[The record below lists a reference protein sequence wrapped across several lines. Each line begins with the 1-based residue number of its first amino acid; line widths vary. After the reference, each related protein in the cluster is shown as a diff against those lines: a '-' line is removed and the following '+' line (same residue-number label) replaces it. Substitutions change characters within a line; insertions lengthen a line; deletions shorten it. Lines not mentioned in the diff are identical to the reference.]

1 VDVLARGTVVAGKY
15 RVEHKLGIGGMGE
28 VYLATH
34 DVLGIRVAIKVLLP
48 VVVRDKQIVARF
60 LQEARA
66 AARIEGEHI
75 ARVSDVGTLPD
86 GTPFMVM
93 ELLEGEDLGELL
105 AHQGVLAPP
114 LAVAYLL
121 EAMVGVGEA
130 HERGF
135 VHRDL
140 KPSNLFVV
148 RKKGKRDRVKVLD
161 FGISKNGLDGAPQ
174 ITTTGVTLGS
184 PAYMSPEQVK
194 NTKAVDVRAD
204 VWSLGVI
211 AYELMTGQLPFPG
224 ETTGAVLAAVL
235 SEDPAPPHEVNP
247 SIPADLGAIVMK
259 CLRRAPGERFA
270 TVTELSAALA
280 PFAGELPIAMSDPV
294 VSKPRLDPVMDTTV
308 AVDRPAGS
316 TQRAWNTQD
325 DKGPRSRVWAW
336 VAGGVV
342 ALGIGG
348 ASVFALTRK
357 TTPVVVERPEATY
370 TAPAST
376 TAPIVGVTSAAPSAT
391 PASSPAPTPTQT
403 QGTHVP
409 VVRPKPTAPASSR
422 DIFSRH

>member
-1 VDVLARGTVVAGKY
+1 MDVLAPGTVVAGKY

-75 ARVSDVGTLPD
+75 ARVSDVGTLQD

-93 ELLEGEDLGELL
+93 ELLEGEDLGVTL
-105 AHQGVLAPP
+105 ANQGVLQPP
-114 LAVAYLL
+114 VAVAYLI
-121 EAMVGVGEA
+121 EAMTGVSEA

-148 RKKGKRDRVKVLD
+148 KKRGKRDRVKVLD

-194 NTKAVDVRAD
+194 NTKSVDVRAD

-211 AYELMTGQLPFPG
+211 AYELMTGTLPFPG
-224 ETTGAVLAAVL
+224 DTTGAVLAAVL
-235 SEDPAPPHEVNP
+235 SEDPVPPQTVNP
-247 SIPADLGAIVMK
+247 NIPPELGDVVMK
-259 CLRRAPGERFA
+259 CLRRTPSERFA
-270 TVTELSAALA
+270 TVNDLSAALA
-280 PFAGELPIAMSDPV
+280 PFSGELPIATADPV
-294 VSKPRLDPVMDTTV
+294 TSKPRLDAAVDTTV
-308 AVDRPAGS
+308 AVDRPPGS

-325 DKGPRSRVWAW
+325 ERGRPRRVWVWA
-336 VAGGVV
+336 AGAFLAV
-342 ALGIGG
+342 GIGG
-348 ASVFALTRK
+348 ASISMLSRK
-357 TTPVVVERPEATY
+357 THEEARPEATY

-376 TAPIVGVTSAAPSAT
+376 SAPIAATAAVTTSAAPSAT
-391 PASSPAPTPTQT
+391 PVPTPTPTQT
-403 QGTHVP
+403 TTHATA
-409 VVRPKPTAPASSR
+409 RPKPTAPASSR